1 MIDENTP
8 VPGGWASLSY
18 PPFLPRP
25 VLFDPLPGWSAPRP
39 AEKASKPRAHPEASI
54 QVVLPPFV
62 DRRAAERE
70 IHRQAALLAKAGR
83 ARKIRVFVE
92 GDPRRPGAGPYR
104 THVHFRA
111 GKVSAVAG
119 SPPHGKLTESIE
131 RAFWT
136 ARRVLEE
143 VLPRK

>member
-8 VPGGWASLSY
+8 VPGEWASLSY
-18 PPFLPRP
+18 PPFLPEP
-25 VLFDPLPGWSAPRP
+25 VLSEPLPGWSAPRP
-39 AEKASKPRAHPEASI
+39 PKPRSEPRSVPKEE
-54 QVVLPPFV
+54 VRMVLPPFV

-70 IHRQAALLAKAGR
+70 IRRQAALLAKDGR

-143 VLPRK
+143 VLRK